1 MYLIKCTQKFLLKNQ
16 FFMFLANIIFVISDL
31 KINPAINLN
40 TLEALSHCSQKE
52 TFFKSFIIL
61 MF

>member
-1 MYLIKCTQKFLLKNQ
+1 MLKNQ

-40 TLEALSHCSQKE
+40 TSEALSHCSAKE
-52 TFFKSFIIL
+52 AFFKSFIIL